1 MKSGVLCL
9 YKEKGFTSHDAVSL
23 VRRLYGT
30 KKVGHTGTLDPQA
43 TGVLPILVGG
53 AVKACDLIPEE
64 TKIYRASVRFG
75 FQTDTEDI
83 WGKTVEEN
91 SNLPTEE
98 SFKKAME
105 AFRGEYMQTPPMVSA
120 VKVGGR
126 KLYEYAREGKVIE
139 RPARPV
145 YIHRLKLVSF
155 SREEAV
161 LVAEVSKGTYIRT
174 LLTDLCKEAGCL
186 GTMSALER
194 EKSGIFTLDRSLK
207 IEDLEKMS
215 QEEREAELLPTEE
228 IFATYPVFH
237 LPSFFDRLIANGCRV
252 NVKKLGLEKEQIGKL
267 FRLYQ
272 DGKFFALGEIRAF
285 GEEICLCKI
294 KDFPPDE
301 K

>member
-75 FQTDTEDI
+75 LQTDTEDI

-91 SNLPTEE
+91 SCRPIKEDFEKATE
-98 SFKKAME
+98 SFLGA
-105 AFRGEYMQTPPMVSA
+105 YMQIPPMVSA
-120 VKVGGR
+120 VKVGGK

-139 RPARPV
+139 RSARPV
-145 YIHRLKLVSF
+145 FVHRLEIVSF
-155 SREEAV
+155 SPDEAT

-174 LLTDLCKEAGCL
+174 LLSDICKKADCL

-194 EKSGIFTLDRSLK
+194 EKSGIFTLKQALR
-207 IEDLEKMS
+207 IGDLEKMS
-215 QEEREAELLPTEE
+215 LEEREKMLLPTEE
-228 IFATYPVFH
+228 IFFAHPVFH
-237 LPSFFDRLIANGCRV
+237 LPPFFDRLVANGCRV
-252 NVKKLGLEKEQIGKL
+252 NVEKLGLEKKDVGKR
-267 FRLYQ
+267 FRLYEK
-272 DGKFFALGEIRAF
+272 GRFFALGEIKMF

-294 KDFPPDE
+294 KDFPPDQ